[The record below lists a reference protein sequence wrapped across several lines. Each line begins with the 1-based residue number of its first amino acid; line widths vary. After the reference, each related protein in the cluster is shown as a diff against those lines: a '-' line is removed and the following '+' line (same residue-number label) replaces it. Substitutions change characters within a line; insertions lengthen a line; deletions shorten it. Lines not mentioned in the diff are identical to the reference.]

1 MHPRPRKFANR
12 EPSARLDLL
21 LLAEESVS
29 LADDEFLGQRR
40 RMVKVWPTFG
50 ADERAATEAALGVD
64 DPDLWVRMRGERHML
79 RPPHRP
85 SLALCDLAT
94 VARDAGYG
102 VAIVD
107 NIARYS
113 HRRRLVERIVA
124 DERPRLI
131 GLTTTFLLSEREVA
145 ETVAL
150 IRSLAPE
157 SKIVLGGPTVRRRV
171 ALHGLAD
178 YAVFGSGEQA
188 IVQLLGAL
196 DGHVDPATI
205 RGLAIRRP
213 DGGVTYGDASRELA
227 RVGRSG
233 EAYRARDDEVIPI
246 PDWSLYPRSRD
257 TVYPIEFSRGCK
269 YNCFYCAYDRGK
281 VIRPLDEI
289 REELLR
295 NAALGITRYRVGDS
309 NFTDGPPRDPDYPL
323 DVCKLMIELDLGLE
337 WSCYSRVD
345 DLTDELA
352 DHMRRAGCWG
362 CFFGVESGD
371 DRILK
376 LMRKGHDLADAYE
389 GLAVARRHG
398 LFAHV
403 NLIIGYPGETE
414 ASVRNTLDFVLRTRP
429 DSVALGQFY
438 LVDKAPVRS
447 ARMDAFA
454 IEGEG
459 MHWRHSTMDS
469 ARAAALVRAGIDEL
483 LAAGI
488 ELSNEMRIV
497 EYMGWGM
504 SLEQARLASEALSR
518 CMRSEG
524 RESLHDDRLA
534 LGDLFRNVVPGWLA
548 GDLRAAREA

>member
-1 MHPRPRKFANR
+1 M
-12 EPSARLDLL
+12 SRLDLL
-21 LLAEESVS
+21 LLAEESLTV
-29 LADDEFLGQRR
+29 ADDEFFSQRLK
-40 RMVKVWPTFG
+40 MVKVWPTFD
-50 ADERAATEAALGVD
+50 ADERAATEAELGVQ
-64 DPDLWVRMRGERHML
+64 DPDLWVPMRSRGHML

-94 VARDAGYG
+94 VARDAGYE

-107 NIARYS
+107 NMARYS
-113 HRRRLVERIVA
+113 HRRKIIEGIVA
-124 DERPRLI
+124 DRRPRLI
-131 GLTTTFLLSEREVA
+131 GLTTTFLMSEREVV

-171 ALHGLAD
+171 SLHGHAD
-178 YAVFGSGEQA
+178 YAVFGSGEHA

-196 DGHVDPATI
+196 DGDVDPVQI
-205 RGLAIRRP
+205 PGLAIGNP
-213 DGGVTYGDASRELA
+213 DGSVTYGKSSRELA

-257 TVYPIEFSRGCK
+257 TVYAIEFSRGCK

-281 VIRPLDEI
+281 VIRPLPEI

-295 NAALGITRYRVGDS
+295 NAELGITRYRVGDS
-309 NFTDGPPRDPDYPL
+309 NFTDGSPRSPDYPL
-323 DVCKLMIELDLGLE
+323 DVCKLMIELDLDLE

-352 DHMRRAGCWG
+352 DHLRRAGCWG

-376 LMRKGHDLADAYE
+376 LMRKGHNLADAYE

-403 NLIIGYPGETE
+403 NMIVGYPGETE
-414 ASVRNTLDFVLRTRP
+414 ESFRNSLDFLFRARP
-429 DSVALGQFY
+429 DSVSLGQFY

-447 ARMDAFA
+447 PRMDEFA
-454 IEGEG
+454 LEGEG
-459 MHWRHSTMDS
+459 MRWRHRTMDS
-469 ARAAALVRAGIDEL
+469 EQAAALVAAGIDEL
-483 LAAGI
+483 LDAGL

-497 EYMGWGM
+497 EYLGWGM
-504 SLEQARLASEALSR
+504 SLEQARLTSDALSR
-518 CMRSEG
+518 CMRGAEKEIADEARKKTKELLCG
-524 RESLHDDRLA
+524 
-534 LGDLFRNVVPGWLA
+534 VVPQWLA
-548 GDLRAAREA
+548 RDLRAAHGR

>member
-1 MHPRPRKFANR
+1 M
-12 EPSARLDLL
+12 SRLDLL
-21 LLAEESVS
+21 LLAEESLS
-29 LADDEFLGQRR
+29 FADDEYLRQRLKT
-40 RMVKVWPTFG
+40 VKVWPMFD
-50 ADERAATEAALGVD
+50 ADERAATDAALGVD
-64 DPDLWVRMRGERHML
+64 DPDLWVRMRSGGHLL

-94 VARDAGYG
+94 VARDAGYE

-107 NIARYS
+107 NVARYS
-113 HRRRLVERIVA
+113 HRRRIIEGLVS
-124 DERPRLI
+124 DHRPRLI
-131 GLTTTFLLSEREVA
+131 GLTTTFLLSEREVQ

-178 YAVFGSGEQA
+178 YAVFGSGEHA

-196 DGHVDPATI
+196 DGDVDPVRI
-205 RGLAIRRP
+205 PGLAIRNP
-213 DGGVTYGDASRELA
+213 DGSVTYGESSRDLA
-227 RVGRSG
+227 RVGRTG
-233 EAYRARDDEVIPI
+233 EAYRTRDDEAIPV

-257 TVYPIEFSRGCK
+257 TVYAIEFSRGCK

-281 VIRPLDEI
+281 VIRPLAEI

-295 NAALGITRYRVGDS
+295 NAELGITRYRVGDS
-309 NFTDGPPRDPDYPL
+309 NFTDGPPRNPDYSL
-323 DVCKLMIELDLGLE
+323 DVCKLMIELDLDLE

-345 DLTDELA
+345 DLSDELA

-389 GLAVARRHG
+389 GLAVARANG

-403 NLIIGYPGETE
+403 NMIAGYPGETE
-414 ASVRNTLDFVLRTRP
+414 ESFRNTLDFVVRARP
-429 DSVALGQFY
+429 DSFALGQFY

-447 ARMDAFA
+447 RPMDAFGL
-454 IEGEG
+454 EGEG
-459 MHWRHSTMDS
+459 LHWRHRTMDS
-469 ARAAALVRAGIDEL
+469 DRAAALVAVGIDEL
-483 LAAGI
+483 LDAGLV
-488 ELSNEMRIV
+488 LSNEMRIV

-504 SLEQARLASEALSR
+504 SLDQARLASDALSR
-518 CMRSEG
+518 CMRGAEG
-524 RESLHDDRLA
+524 EIADEARVQLKQ
-534 LGDLFRNVVPGWLA
+534 LFCGVVPQWLA
-548 GDLRAAREA
+548 RDIRAAHTR